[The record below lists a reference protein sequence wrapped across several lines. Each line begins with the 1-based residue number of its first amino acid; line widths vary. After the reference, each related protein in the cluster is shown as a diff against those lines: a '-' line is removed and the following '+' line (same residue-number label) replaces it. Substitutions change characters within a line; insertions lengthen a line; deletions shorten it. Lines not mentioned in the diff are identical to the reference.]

1 MSCFFA
7 FFLLAANTT
16 FAQANPEGKAYEAIS
31 QELLTLK
38 QELSS
43 QQAVSLNAATA
54 QTEIAAT
61 VKYRF
66 YQTAGD
72 NIMKLGVTQG
82 VQQTYDLY
90 TANGDRPS
98 ADVDAARADL
108 VTLLNSL

>member
-31 QELLTLK
+31 QELTVLK
-38 QELSS
+38 QDMGG
-43 QQAVSLNAATA
+43 QQATSLSDPTA
-54 QTEIAAT
+54 QAEMTAA

-66 YQTAGD
+66 YKLAGD

-82 VQQTYDLY
+82 VDETYNLL
-90 TANGDRPS
+90 TENGNRPS
-98 ADVDAARADL
+98 ADVDAAKADL